1 MDIANDITSL
11 VGNTPLVKL
20 NRIRKFFNCYPEII
34 AKLESFNPSAS
45 VKDRIAYS
53 MLCKAEEEGLI
64 TPDKT
69 TLIEATSGNTGIA
82 LAMVAA
88 AKGYKLI
95 LTMPDTMSI
104 ERRAM
109 LRAYG
114 AELQLTPGKEGMKGA
129 LDLANELSSSIA
141 NSYQFNQFENFANP
155 DIHERTTAQEIWAQS
170 NNNLDGL
177 VTGVGTGGTITGCAR
192 FLKKVVTASDGKEAL
207 KLFKDYEPDLV
218 VLDVMMPKLDGYG
231 VCQELR
237 KDSDVPIV
245 MLTALGDVADRIT
258 GLELGAD
265 DYVVKPF
272 SPKELEARIRCVL
285 RRIDKEQIPGMPNS
299 GLILVTDIKIDTN
312 RRQVFK
318 SDERIRLTG
327 MEFSLLELLVSRS
340 GEPFS
345 RGEILKEVWGY
356 TPERHVD
363 TRVVDVHISRLRSKL
378 EADPANPELILT
390 ARGTGYLFQRI
401 VDIAPFDGK

>member
-1 MDIANDITSL
+1 MEIANDITSL

-20 NRIRKFFNCYPEII
+20 NRIRKHFNCYPEII

-53 MLCKAEEEGLI
+53 MLCKAEEDGLI
-64 TPDKT
+64 KPDKT

-129 LDLANELSSSIA
+129 LDLANELSLSIP

-192 FLKKVVTASDGKEAL
+192 FLKKVNPSCKIYAVEPKKSAVISGETAGSHSIQGIGAGFVPKVLNTKLIDEIIKINDDEAFYYGRLLARLEGLLSGISSGAALAATIKIGERKELMNKRLIVILPSFGERYLSTAM
-207 KLFKDYEPDLV
+207 FESNTSI
-218 VLDVMMPKLDGYG
+218 
-231 VCQELR
+231 QAR
-237 KDSDVPIV
+237 KDGF
-245 MLTALGDVADRIT
+245 L
-258 GLELGAD
+258 
-265 DYVVKPF
+265 
-272 SPKELEARIRCVL
+272 
-285 RRIDKEQIPGMPNS
+285 
-299 GLILVTDIKIDTN
+299 
-312 RRQVFK
+312 
-318 SDERIRLTG
+318 
-327 MEFSLLELLVSRS
+327 
-340 GEPFS
+340 
-345 RGEILKEVWGY
+345 
-356 TPERHVD
+356 
-363 TRVVDVHISRLRSKL
+363 
-378 EADPANPELILT
+378 
-390 ARGTGYLFQRI
+390 
-401 VDIAPFDGK
+401 

>member
-1 MDIANDITSL
+1 MEIANDITSL

-20 NRIRKFFNCYPEII
+20 NRIRKYFNCYPEII

-114 AELQLTPGKEGMKGA
+114 AELQLTPGEEGMKGA
-129 LDLANELSSSIA
+129 LNLANELSTSIP

-177 VTGVGTGGTITGCAR
+177 ITGVGTGGTITGCAR
-192 FLKKVVTASDGKEAL
+192 FLKKVNPSCKIYAVEPKKSAVISGETAGSHSIQGIGAGFVPKVL
-207 KLFKDYEPDLV
+207 NTKL
-218 VLDVMMPKLDGYG
+218 
-231 VCQELR
+231 
-237 KDSDVPIV
+237 
-245 MLTALGDVADRIT
+245 
-258 GLELGAD
+258 
-265 DYVVKPF
+265 
-272 SPKELEARIRCVL
+272 
-285 RRIDKEQIPGMPNS
+285 IDEI
-299 GLILVTDIKIDTN
+299 IKIDD
-312 RRQVFK
+312 
-318 SDERIRLTG
+318 DEAFYYGRLLARLEG
-327 MEFSLLELLVSRS
+327 LLS
-340 GEPFS
+340 GIS
-345 RGEILKEVWGY
+345 SGAALAATIKIGERK
-356 TPERHVD
+356 
-363 TRVVDVHISRLRSKL
+363 
-378 EADPANPELILT
+378 ELINKRLIVILPSFGERYLST
-390 ARGTGYLFQRI
+390 AMFESNTSIQARKDGYL
-401 VDIAPFDGK
+401 

>member
-1 MDIANDITSL
+1 MEIANDITSL
-11 VGNTPLVKL
+11 VGKTPLVKL
-20 NRIRKFFNCYPEII
+20 NRIRKYFNCYPEII

-45 VKDRIAYS
+45 VKDRIAYA

-155 DIHERTTAQEIWAQS
+155 DIHERTTAQEIWTQS

-177 VTGVGTGGTITGCAR
+177 IAGVGTGGTITGCAR
-192 FLKKVVTASDGKEAL
+192 FLKKVNQSCKIYAV
-207 KLFKDYEPDLV
+207 EPKKSAV
-218 VLDVMMPKLDGYG
+218 ISGEKAGSHSIQGIGAGFVPKVLDTKL
-231 VCQELR
+231 
-237 KDSDVPIV
+237 
-245 MLTALGDVADRIT
+245 
-258 GLELGAD
+258 
-265 DYVVKPF
+265 
-272 SPKELEARIRCVL
+272 
-285 RRIDKEQIPGMPNS
+285 IDEI
-299 GLILVTDIKIDTN
+299 IKIDD
-312 RRQVFK
+312 
-318 SDERIRLTG
+318 DEAFYYGRLLARLEG
-327 MEFSLLELLVSRS
+327 LLSGISSGAAIAATIKIGERKELMNKRLIVILPSF
-340 GEPFS
+340 GERYLS
-345 RGEILKEVWGY
+345 
-356 TPERHVD
+356 
-363 TRVVDVHISRLRSKL
+363 
-378 EADPANPELILT
+378 T
-390 ARGTGYLFQRI
+390 AMFDSNTSIQARKDGYL
-401 VDIAPFDGK
+401 

>member
-1 MDIANDITSL
+1 MEIANDITSL

-20 NRIRKFFNCYPEII
+20 NRIRKYFNCYPEII

-64 TPDKT
+64 TQDKT

-129 LDLANELSSSIA
+129 LDLANDLSSSITD
-141 NSYQFNQFENFANP
+141 SFQFNQFENFANP

-170 NNNLDGL
+170 NNNVDGL

-192 FLKKVVTASDGKEAL
+192 FLKKVNPSCKIYAVEPKKSAVISGEKAGSHSIQGIGAGFVPKVLNT
-207 KLFKDYEPDLV
+207 KL
-218 VLDVMMPKLDGYG
+218 
-231 VCQELR
+231 
-237 KDSDVPIV
+237 
-245 MLTALGDVADRIT
+245 
-258 GLELGAD
+258 
-265 DYVVKPF
+265 
-272 SPKELEARIRCVL
+272 
-285 RRIDKEQIPGMPNS
+285 IDEI
-299 GLILVTDIKIDTN
+299 IKIDD
-312 RRQVFK
+312 
-318 SDERIRLTG
+318 DEAFYYGRLLARL
-327 MEFSLLELLVSRS
+327 ECLLS
-340 GEPFS
+340 GIS
-345 RGEILKEVWGY
+345 SGAALAATIKIGERK
-356 TPERHVD
+356 
-363 TRVVDVHISRLRSKL
+363 
-378 EADPANPELILT
+378 ELINKRLIVILPSFGERYLST
-390 ARGTGYLFQRI
+390 AMFESNTSIKARKDGYL
-401 VDIAPFDGK
+401 

>member
-1 MDIANDITSL
+1 MEIANDITSL

-20 NRIRKFFNCYPEII
+20 NRIKQYFDCYPEII

-95 LTMPDTMSI
+95 LTMPETMSS

-109 LRAYG
+109 VRAYG
-114 AELQLTPGKEGMKGA
+114 AELQLTPGKDGMKGA
-129 LDLANELSSSIA
+129 LELANELSSTIT

-192 FLKKVVTASDGKEAL
+192 LLKKVNPNCKIYAVEPKKSAVISGEKAGSHSIQGIGAGFVPKVLNT
-207 KLFKDYEPDLV
+207 KL
-218 VLDVMMPKLDGYG
+218 
-231 VCQELR
+231 
-237 KDSDVPIV
+237 
-245 MLTALGDVADRIT
+245 
-258 GLELGAD
+258 
-265 DYVVKPF
+265 
-272 SPKELEARIRCVL
+272 
-285 RRIDKEQIPGMPNS
+285 IDEI
-299 GLILVTDIKIDTN
+299 IKIDD
-312 RRQVFK
+312 
-318 SDERIRLTG
+318 DEAFHYGRLLARLEG
-327 MEFSLLELLVSRS
+327 LLS
-340 GEPFS
+340 GIS
-345 RGEILKEVWGY
+345 SGAALAATIKIGERK
-356 TPERHVD
+356 
-363 TRVVDVHISRLRSKL
+363 
-378 EADPANPELILT
+378 ELINK
-390 ARGTGYLFQRI
+390 RLFFYI
-401 VDIAPFDGK
+401 SISN

>member
-1 MDIANDITSL
+1 MEIANDITSL

-20 NRIRKFFNCYPEII
+20 NRIRKYFSCYPEII

-129 LDLANELSSSIA
+129 LDLANELSSTISY
-141 NSYQFNQFENFANP
+141 SYQFNQFENFANP
-155 DIHERTTAQEIWAQS
+155 DIHERTTAQEIWSQS

-192 FLKKVVTASDGKEAL
+192 FLKKVNPSCKIYAVEPKKSAVISGETAGSYLIQGIGAGFVPK
-207 KLFKDYEPDLV
+207 
-218 VLDVMMPKLDGYG
+218 VLDTKL
-231 VCQELR
+231 
-237 KDSDVPIV
+237 
-245 MLTALGDVADRIT
+245 
-258 GLELGAD
+258 
-265 DYVVKPF
+265 
-272 SPKELEARIRCVL
+272 
-285 RRIDKEQIPGMPNS
+285 IDEI
-299 GLILVTDIKIDTN
+299 IKIDD
-312 RRQVFK
+312 
-318 SDERIRLTG
+318 DEAFYYGRLLARLEG
-327 MEFSLLELLVSRS
+327 LLS
-340 GEPFS
+340 G
-345 RGEILKEVWGY
+345 
-356 TPERHVD
+356 
-363 TRVVDVHISRLRSKL
+363 ISSGAALAATIKIGKRK
-378 EADPANPELILT
+378 ELINKRLIVILPSFGERYLST
-390 ARGTGYLFQRI
+390 AMFESNTSIQARKDGYL
-401 VDIAPFDGK
+401 

>member
-1 MDIANDITSL
+1 MEIANDITSL

-20 NRIRKFFNCYPEII
+20 NRIRKYFNIYPEII

-53 MLCKAEEEGLI
+53 MLRKAEEEGLI

-129 LDLANELSSSIA
+129 LDLANELSSSIT

-155 DIHERTTAQEIWAQS
+155 DIHERTTGPEIWAQS

-192 FLKKVVTASDGKEAL
+192 FLKKVNPSCKIYAVEPKKSAVISGEKAGSHSIQGIGAGFVPKVLNSKLIDEIIQIDDDEAFYYGRLLARLEGLLSGISSGAALAATIKIGESKELINKRLIVILPSFGERYLSTAMFESNTSIQARQ
-207 KLFKDYEPDLV
+207 
-218 VLDVMMPKLDGYG
+218 DGY
-231 VCQELR
+231 L
-237 KDSDVPIV
+237 
-245 MLTALGDVADRIT
+245 
-258 GLELGAD
+258 
-265 DYVVKPF
+265 
-272 SPKELEARIRCVL
+272 
-285 RRIDKEQIPGMPNS
+285 
-299 GLILVTDIKIDTN
+299 
-312 RRQVFK
+312 
-318 SDERIRLTG
+318 
-327 MEFSLLELLVSRS
+327 
-340 GEPFS
+340 
-345 RGEILKEVWGY
+345 
-356 TPERHVD
+356 
-363 TRVVDVHISRLRSKL
+363 
-378 EADPANPELILT
+378 
-390 ARGTGYLFQRI
+390 
-401 VDIAPFDGK
+401 